1 MSLSQPKNTEIAIR
15 CIGALGQL
23 AMRNSVSNEENES
36 IGSAFISQLKENEIS
51 KLTGSNIGE
60 IDLVSQILDTLF
72 DVYGDETRA
81 YEGVV
86 DKLGLVKV
94 LEAMLPTFK
103 RLVSS
108 SSPICTYGAFEDGK
122 DADPFVRCI
131 SSQTDKIR

>member
-1 MSLSQPKNTEIAIR
+1 
-15 CIGALGQL
+15 
-23 AMRNSVSNEENES
+23 MRSSVSNEENES
-36 IGSAFISQLKENEIS
+36 IGSAFISQLKENELS

-103 RLVSS
+103 RLVSWS
-108 SSPICTYGAFEDGK
+108 FLYLYT
-122 DADPFVRCI
+122 RR
-131 SSQTDKIR
+131 IRGRETC